1 MFLSGF
7 ISLFLHLF
15 LVNTLCVW
23 LKTVNVSAF
32 EKHAGSSARHP
43 SDFIFLENGKC
54 LKDILEVGWN
64 ATKLKLNILEVLK
77 DAIGEIQNDDTV
89 KVNKKPK
96 SIDLKLRASL
106 DTKSR
111 TSLDSKP
118 RLSLDTKPRFSLDT
132 KSRVSLDMKSRGTE
146 GRAGVDTKARL
157 SLDSKSRGT
166 EGRAT
171 LVRYDSIEH
180 ITWIMGF

>member
-1 MFLSGF
+1 MA
-7 ISLFLHLF
+7 
-15 LVNTLCVW
+15 NTFCVW

-77 DAIGEIQNDDTV
+77 DAIGEIRNDDTE
-89 KVNKKPK
+89 KVNKKSK
-96 SIDLKLRASL
+96 SIDLKPRVSL

-111 TSLDSKP
+111 ASLDSKP
-118 RLSLDTKPRFSLDT
+118 RLSIDTKPRFSLDT
-132 KSRVSLDMKSRGTE
+132 KSRVSLDTKPRGTE

-157 SLDSKSRGT
+157 SLDSKSRVT

-171 LVRYDSIEH
+171 LVRYDSLSLVLGIL
-180 ITWIMGF
+180 TIMGF